1 MLKTRIIPCLDVIKN
16 KVVKGVNFKNIKVMG
31 NAVDMAKF
39 YSEAGADE
47 LCMLDIN
54 ASYQNRKTFI
64 KTVESIARVINIPLT
79 VGGGISDLSDI
90 TNLLNAGADKVSINS
105 AAVKNPNLVKKASS
119 VHGSQCIV
127 VAIDAKRSSK
137 GWNVYINGGRVDTG
151 IDAVKWAKK
160 AEDLGAGEILLTSM
174 DRDGTKSGFDIELTS
189 TISECLKI
197 PVIASGG
204 VGSLDHFLK
213 GVTLGGASAV
223 LAASVFHFKEITIEE
238 VKKHLKSKGVNVRI
252 DNYN

>member
-1 MLKTRIIPCLDVIKN
+1 MLKTRIIPCLDVVKN

-31 NAVDMAKF
+31 NAVEMAKF

-64 KTVESIARVINIPLT
+64 KTVESIAKVINIPLT

-105 AAVKNPNLVKKASS
+105 AAVKNPNLVKKASL

-127 VAIDAKRSSK
+127 VAIDAKRFQGNFRVVIK
-137 GWNVYINGGRVDTG
+137 GGRELTPKKLVD
-151 IDAVKWAKK
+151 WALYVQKI
-160 AEDLGAGEILLTSM
+160 GAGEILLTSM
-174 DRDGTKSGFDIELTS
+174 DTDGVQKGFDAEMLKSITSKLT
-189 TISECLKI
+189 I

-204 VGSLDHFLK
+204 VGELEHFYK
-213 GVTLGGASAV
+213 GHQTKSTGL
-223 LAASVFHFKEITIEE
+223 LAASVFHSGKFTIKK
-238 VKKHLKSKGVNVRI
+238 VKTFLDKKGVPVRL
-252 DNYN
+252 